1 MEYAIIDV
9 ETTGHP
15 LNKIGMLLYFLLMEK
30 KVREFSTG
38 KSWSIPYNITRLTG
52 ISNDT
57 VQNAPYFH
65 EIAKQLLDATRDCVF
80 VAHNVNFDFN
90 VVKNEYKSLGYS
102 FKRKKLCTVKLSRK
116 ILPGHKSYSLGK
128 LCADLGI
135 PYMEDI
141 ELKVMHS
148 QR

>member
-15 LNKIGMLLYFLLMEK
+15 LNKITDVAVFSTDGEK
-30 KVREFSTG
+30 LVREFSTLVNPG
-38 KSWSIPYNITRLTG
+38 VNIPYNITRLTG

-65 EIAKQLLDATRDCVF
+65 EIAKQLLDATRDCIF

-90 VVKNEYKSLGYS
+90 VVRNEYKSLGYS
-102 FKRKKLCTVKLSRK
+102 FKRKNCVLSN
-116 ILPGHKSYSLGK
+116 YLGK
-128 LCADLGI
+128 FY
-135 PYMEDI
+135 PDI
-141 ELKVMHS
+141 NPILWGNYV
-148 QR
+148 QI

>member
-1 MEYAIIDV
+1 MHYAIIDV

-15 LNKIGMLLYFLLMEK
+15 LNKITDVAVFSTDGEK
-30 KVREFSTG
+30 LIREFHSLVNPG
-38 KSWSIPYNITRLTG
+38 VNIPYNITRLTG

-102 FKRKKLCTVKLSRK
+102 FKRKKLLSL
-116 ILPGHKSYSLGK
+116 IH
-128 LCADLGI
+128 I
-135 PYMEDI
+135 
-141 ELKVMHS
+141 
-148 QR
+148 